1 MWQLTAAANGVI
13 LLAYSL
19 ISATILRAL
28 VRTGQVRDNLLGT
41 ATAGIF
47 FTCAVHH
54 GAHTVHM
61 LSPVFGFQ
69 TASGLAMRQSMG
81 FQAAIWDVLSA
92 AVAVYYFTLRRSYGA
107 LLDRGPALFA
117 DLKARQRSA
126 LEINDNIVQGL
137 ALAQYR
143 SESGRPEEAHEAVV
157 ATLARARAM
166 MSGLV
171 DPTATRGLA
180 IEPGDL
186 VRSIPA
192 QPSSS
197 PGERAPVG
205 T

>member
-1 MWQLTAAANGVI
+1 MWQLTAAANGAI

-19 ISATILRAL
+19 IAATILRAL
-28 VRTGQVRDNLLGT
+28 VRTNQLRDNLLGT

-69 TASGLAMRQSMG
+69 TESGLAMRQSMG
-81 FQAAIWDVLSA
+81 WSAAAWDLLSA
-92 AVAVYYFTLRRSYGA
+92 AVAVYYFSLRRSYGA
-107 LLDRGPALFA
+107 LLHSSPSLFA

-137 ALAQYR
+137 TLAQYR
-143 SESGRPEEAHEAVV
+143 YEAGRHEEAHAAVV
-157 ATLARARAM
+157 ATLAKARTM
-166 MSGLV
+166 MSDLV
-171 DPTATRGLA
+171 DPSATRGLG

-192 QPSSS
+192 QPVSS
-197 PGERAPVG
+197 PDERASAR

>member
-1 MWQLTAAANGVI
+1 MWQLTAVANGAI
-13 LLAYSL
+13 LVAYSL

-28 VRTGQVRDNLLGT
+28 VRQKQVRTNLLGT
-41 ATAGIF
+41 ATAAIF

-61 LSPVFGFQ
+61 FSPVFGFQ
-69 TASGLAMRQSMG
+69 VDSGLAMRESIG
-81 FQAAIWDVLSA
+81 LSA
-92 AVAVYYFTLRRSYGA
+92 LVWDSLSAGIALYYWSLRRSYGA
-107 LLDRGPALFA
+107 LLQSGPSLFA

-143 SESGRPEEAHEAVV
+143 YENGQPEQAHAAVV
-157 ATLARARAM
+157 ETLAKARTM
-166 MSGLV
+166 MSDLV
-171 DPTATRGLA
+171 DPTASRGMA

-186 VRSIPA
+186 VRSVPA
-192 QPSSS
+192 QASS
-197 PGERAPVG
+197 PDERTVAG